1 MKPGY
6 SLFKNGK
13 YAVEGLWTGLKQESS
28 FKLEVGLGVAE
39 ALLLLFLPLP
49 LHWKGI
55 LLFSLFLLLAVELL
69 NSAIER
75 VVDLVSP
82 QFHQLA
88 KEAKDLGA
96 GAVFLILVGHL
107 LLWLVTALEL
117 INDLES

>member
-28 FKLEVGLGVAE
+28 FKLEVGLGVVE

-49 LHWKGI
+49 LWWKGL
-55 LLFSLFLLLAVELL
+55 LLFSLLLLLAIELL

-75 VVDLVSP
+75 VVDLVTP

-96 GAVFLILVGHL
+96 GAVFLTLAGHL
-107 LLWLVTALEL
+107 LLWLLSFFLVG
-117 INDLES
+117 